1 MSDGNRNNNNKNN
14 NNKYVRPVLAYLVK
28 NIIKAEPEF
37 LSSRWRKRAYF
48 FIKKGLPTAAA
59 VMCQRAVNTGRA
71 SSTENSSNNAWNLWM
86 DDGNR
91 NNNNKNNNKYV
102 RPVLAYLIEN
112 IIRTEPEFLSP
123 RWGKWAYFF
132 IKKGLPTAA
141 AVMCQRAASTGRWSS
156 TEYNNNNA
164 WKLRM
169 SDGNRDW
176 NNKNNNNNYVRPVL
190 AYLVKN
196 IIRTE
201 PESLSPRWGERAYF
215 FIKKGLPT
223 AAAVMCQRAV
233 NTGRASSTENS
244 SNNAW
249 NLWMD
254 DGNRNNNN
262 KNNNKYVRP
271 VLAYLIENIIRTEPE
286 FLSPRWGKWAYFFIK
301 KGLPTASAVMC
312 QRAANTGRLVLYWVR
327 QQQCVEIAY
336 EWR

>member
-1 MSDGNRNNNNKNN
+1 
-14 NNKYVRPVLAYLVK
+14 
-28 NIIKAEPEF
+28 
-37 LSSRWRKRAYF
+37 
-48 FIKKGLPTAAA
+48 
-59 VMCQRAVNTGRA
+59 MCQRAVNTGRA

-91 NNNNKNNNKYV
+91 NNNNKNNNNKYV

-123 RWGKWAYFF
+123 RWGKRAYFF

-141 AVMCQRAASTGRWSS
+141 AVMCQRAANTGRWSS

-201 PESLSPRWGERAYF
+201 PESLSPR
-215 FIKKGLPT
+215 
-223 AAAVMCQRAV
+223 
-233 NTGRASSTENS
+233 
-244 SNNAW
+244 
-249 NLWMD
+249 
-254 DGNRNNNN
+254 
-262 KNNNKYVRP
+262 
-271 VLAYLIENIIRTEPE
+271 
-286 FLSPRWGKWAYFFIK
+286 
-301 KGLPTASAVMC
+301 
-312 QRAANTGRLVLYWVR
+312 
-327 QQQCVEIAY
+327 
-336 EWR
+336 